1 MMQFCGGFRDVYW
14 LICRANE
21 NAKVCTF
28 AENFCVYSMVL
39 AAEILKILLRD
50 ETLGPDIDPAS
61 IAKKT
66 ENFSGSDLK
75 RSFYCAIL
83 SRGY

>member
-1 MMQFCGGFRDVYW
+1 
-14 LICRANE
+14 
-21 NAKVCTF
+21 
-28 AENFCVYSMVL
+28 MVL